1 MYSALYKI
9 FKGSAQGKLR
19 GSYLKALG
27 KRGRSIRKTSGLAQI
42 AIERQAG
49 SRIRIHVK
57 IVNLDKVVRQNVGR
71 SDICSHSVAIVRL
84 VNVNRAA
91 VLARNTSKLLPR
103 IGHTIIQN
111 ATRVRSH
118 DLNIKIA
125 GSAGFQAGDLNKR
138 VFFDLSAGEQIVL
151 IARRLFSGDLVRIL
165 AGSLRNRL
173 VLFQRQ
179 RAALIK
185 QLADR
190 ERVHNRAALRRQI
203 EKHPIWQYPP
213 EERLQHNREWQS
225 LYLLVFEFKEFLQKL
240 ENRLNNAEYD
250 TGLLKQD
257 EDAMLDARYTRR
269 SKLRNK
275 LDTLTFTE
283 AMRKAVARYDAS
295 SGKEFMAYFDTI
307 YANAMHEAMNRQS
320 MREQGDI
327 RLNRGEARLWK
338 RLCELCDKQGIDP
351 SELSDAF
358 YDRAADILDVD
369 ADALKSIGRNAT
381 AARRTVSLND
391 PGNDRDDGSGFDMA
405 DPNQENMQEHLERT
419 TEALRAIA
427 MFASKDVKEYPR
439 LFFTTDVLGPLC
451 TDKPELPPERY
462 CALLEKQEALLWEQI
477 LVKGYIHYLFEP
489 NKPERLRAMLDIAP
503 THPLQDSSVA
513 AYQHVTAAAVSYQRR
528 RYAKILQEI
537 SKQLQK

>member
-1 MYSALYKI
+1 MADYAKDS
-9 FKGSAQGKLR
+9 
-19 GSYLKALG
+19 
-27 KRGRSIRKTSGLAQI
+27 
-42 AIERQAG
+42 E
-49 SRIRIHVK
+49 
-57 IVNLDKVVRQNVGR
+57 
-71 SDICSHSVAIVRL
+71 
-84 VNVNRAA
+84 
-91 VLARNTSKLLPR
+91 
-103 IGHTIIQN
+103 
-111 ATRVRSH
+111 
-118 DLNIKIA
+118 
-125 GSAGFQAGDLNKR
+125 
-138 VFFDLSAGEQIVL
+138 
-151 IARRLFSGDLVRIL
+151 
-165 AGSLRNRL
+165 
-173 VLFQRQ
+173 
-179 RAALIK
+179 K
-185 QLADR
+185 Q
-190 ERVHNRAALRRQI
+190 AALRRQI

-419 TEALRAIA
+419 TEVLRAIA

-462 CALLEKQEALLWEQI
+462 CALLEKQEELLWEQI
-477 LVKGYIHYLFEP
+477 LVKGYINYLFEP
-489 NKPERLRAMLDIAP
+489 NKPERLRALLDIAP

>member
-1 MYSALYKI
+1 MADYAKDS
-9 FKGSAQGKLR
+9 
-19 GSYLKALG
+19 
-27 KRGRSIRKTSGLAQI
+27 
-42 AIERQAG
+42 E
-49 SRIRIHVK
+49 
-57 IVNLDKVVRQNVGR
+57 
-71 SDICSHSVAIVRL
+71 
-84 VNVNRAA
+84 
-91 VLARNTSKLLPR
+91 
-103 IGHTIIQN
+103 
-111 ATRVRSH
+111 
-118 DLNIKIA
+118 
-125 GSAGFQAGDLNKR
+125 
-138 VFFDLSAGEQIVL
+138 
-151 IARRLFSGDLVRIL
+151 
-165 AGSLRNRL
+165 
-173 VLFQRQ
+173 
-179 RAALIK
+179 K
-185 QLADR
+185 Q
-190 ERVHNRAALRRQI
+190 AALRRQI

-391 PGNDRDDGSGFDMA
+391 PGNDRDDGPGFDMA

-439 LFFTTDVLGPLC
+439 LFFTTPYAAEPVNYTQTTTQPTCYPITPILADTAHDGDEIKVIAVRQVNSPHSENLEVFRRELDSLGRPYTFVDLTTPENQQRDGLLTLFEALTDAMESDACYYADATFGTKTYPLVLSSALHYAEKILDDTEVCGIYYRELTRESGQVKNARQYDISTLFTLDGIVDMAADAEL
-451 TDKPELPPERY
+451 TDKKAFIKLMLHPD
-462 CALLEKQEALLWEQI
+462 QE
-477 LVKGYIHYLFEP
+477 V
-489 NKPERLRAMLDIAP
+489 
-503 THPLQDSSVA
+503 
-513 AYQHVTAAAVSYQRR
+513 
-528 RYAKILQEI
+528 
-537 SKQLQK
+537 

>member
-1 MYSALYKI
+1 
-9 FKGSAQGKLR
+9 
-19 GSYLKALG
+19 
-27 KRGRSIRKTSGLAQI
+27 
-42 AIERQAG
+42 
-49 SRIRIHVK
+49 
-57 IVNLDKVVRQNVGR
+57 
-71 SDICSHSVAIVRL
+71 
-84 VNVNRAA
+84 
-91 VLARNTSKLLPR
+91 
-103 IGHTIIQN
+103 
-111 ATRVRSH
+111 
-118 DLNIKIA
+118 
-125 GSAGFQAGDLNKR
+125 
-138 VFFDLSAGEQIVL
+138 
-151 IARRLFSGDLVRIL
+151 
-165 AGSLRNRL
+165 
-173 VLFQRQ
+173 
-179 RAALIK
+179 
-185 QLADR
+185 
-190 ERVHNRAALRRQI
+190 
-203 EKHPIWQYPP
+203 
-213 EERLQHNREWQS
+213 
-225 LYLLVFEFKEFLQKL
+225 
-240 ENRLNNAEYD
+240 
-250 TGLLKQD
+250 
-257 EDAMLDARYTRR
+257 MLDARYTRR

-391 PGNDRDDGSGFDMA
+391 PGNDRDDGPGFDMA

-451 TDKPELPPERY
+451 TGKPELPPERY

-489 NKPERLRAMLDIAP
+489 NKPERLRALLDIAP

>member
-1 MYSALYKI
+1 MADYAKDS
-9 FKGSAQGKLR
+9 
-19 GSYLKALG
+19 
-27 KRGRSIRKTSGLAQI
+27 
-42 AIERQAG
+42 E
-49 SRIRIHVK
+49 
-57 IVNLDKVVRQNVGR
+57 
-71 SDICSHSVAIVRL
+71 
-84 VNVNRAA
+84 
-91 VLARNTSKLLPR
+91 
-103 IGHTIIQN
+103 
-111 ATRVRSH
+111 
-118 DLNIKIA
+118 
-125 GSAGFQAGDLNKR
+125 
-138 VFFDLSAGEQIVL
+138 
-151 IARRLFSGDLVRIL
+151 
-165 AGSLRNRL
+165 
-173 VLFQRQ
+173 
-179 RAALIK
+179 K
-185 QLADR
+185 Q
-190 ERVHNRAALRRQI
+190 AALRRQI

-257 EDAMLDARYTRR
+257 ED
-269 SKLRNK
+269 
-275 LDTLTFTE
+275 
-283 AMRKAVARYDAS
+283 
-295 SGKEFMAYFDTI
+295 
-307 YANAMHEAMNRQS
+307 AMHEAMNRQS

-391 PGNDRDDGSGFDMA
+391 PGNDRDDGPGFDMA

-489 NKPERLRAMLDIAP
+489 NKPERLRALLDIAP

>member
-1 MYSALYKI
+1 MADYAKDS
-9 FKGSAQGKLR
+9 
-19 GSYLKALG
+19 
-27 KRGRSIRKTSGLAQI
+27 
-42 AIERQAG
+42 E
-49 SRIRIHVK
+49 
-57 IVNLDKVVRQNVGR
+57 
-71 SDICSHSVAIVRL
+71 
-84 VNVNRAA
+84 
-91 VLARNTSKLLPR
+91 
-103 IGHTIIQN
+103 
-111 ATRVRSH
+111 
-118 DLNIKIA
+118 
-125 GSAGFQAGDLNKR
+125 
-138 VFFDLSAGEQIVL
+138 
-151 IARRLFSGDLVRIL
+151 
-165 AGSLRNRL
+165 
-173 VLFQRQ
+173 
-179 RAALIK
+179 K
-185 QLADR
+185 Q
-190 ERVHNRAALRRQI
+190 AALRRQI

-240 ENRLNNAEYD
+240 ENRLNNTAYD

-283 AMRKAVARYDAS
+283 AMRKAVSKYDAG

-439 LFFTTDVLGPLC
+439 L
-451 TDKPELPPERY
+451 
-462 CALLEKQEALLWEQI
+462 
-477 LVKGYIHYLFEP
+477 
-489 NKPERLRAMLDIAP
+489 
-503 THPLQDSSVA
+503 
-513 AYQHVTAAAVSYQRR
+513 
-528 RYAKILQEI
+528 
-537 SKQLQK
+537 

>member
-1 MYSALYKI
+1 MADYAKDS
-9 FKGSAQGKLR
+9 
-19 GSYLKALG
+19 
-27 KRGRSIRKTSGLAQI
+27 
-42 AIERQAG
+42 E
-49 SRIRIHVK
+49 
-57 IVNLDKVVRQNVGR
+57 
-71 SDICSHSVAIVRL
+71 
-84 VNVNRAA
+84 
-91 VLARNTSKLLPR
+91 
-103 IGHTIIQN
+103 
-111 ATRVRSH
+111 
-118 DLNIKIA
+118 
-125 GSAGFQAGDLNKR
+125 
-138 VFFDLSAGEQIVL
+138 
-151 IARRLFSGDLVRIL
+151 
-165 AGSLRNRL
+165 
-173 VLFQRQ
+173 
-179 RAALIK
+179 K
-185 QLADR
+185 Q
-190 ERVHNRAALRRQI
+190 AALRRQI

-240 ENRLNNAEYD
+240 ENRLNNTAYD

-391 PGNDRDDGSGFDMA
+391 PGQR
-405 DPNQENMQEHLERT
+405 
-419 TEALRAIA
+419 
-427 MFASKDVKEYPR
+427 
-439 LFFTTDVLGPLC
+439 
-451 TDKPELPPERY
+451 
-462 CALLEKQEALLWEQI
+462 
-477 LVKGYIHYLFEP
+477 
-489 NKPERLRAMLDIAP
+489 
-503 THPLQDSSVA
+503 
-513 AYQHVTAAAVSYQRR
+513 QRR
-528 RYAKILQEI
+528 RPGL
-537 SKQLQK
+537 